1 MKRYLPSYENCFVCG
16 KKNPRGLKLALF
28 LEESHVRSDFMPEPE
43 LCGFSG
49 VLHGGILS
57 CLIDEALW
65 WSSFV
70 ASGRF
75 VVTKDLRVNYVKPVT
90 IRKSYRVEADPAS
103 PEGDHFVCKGRITDQ
118 VGNLYVEGEGT
129 YCVLRSGK
137 KRNPR
142 ELLVFVD
149 EKGNPLPEEQIYPLR
164 PGSE

>member
-16 KKNPRGLKLALF
+16 KKNPRGLKLALY
-28 LEESHVRSDFMPEPE
+28 LEDGHVRSDFIPSAE

-49 VLHGGILS
+49 ILHGGILS

-70 ASGRF
+70 ASGCF
-75 VVTKDLRVNYVKPVT
+75 VVTRDLRLNYIKPVT
-90 IRKSYRVEADPAS
+90 IRRPYRVEADPAS
-103 PEGDHFVCKGRITDQ
+103 SQEDHLVCNGRITDQ
-118 VGNLYVEGEGT
+118 AGNLYVEGEGT

-149 EKGNPLPEEQIYPLR
+149 EKGNPLPEEEIYSFEH
-164 PGSE
+164 GE